1 MWTKTKTKTK
11 TRTRIR
17 TRNLRRAIMKK
28 TNVLLVALLVL
39 AANTAFARDEFDEI
53 VSHIESHYHVRH
65 NHGFLMAVAG
75 LVVNVSHVGV
85 KGVRTA
91 IFDDQQLIGS
101 SDREFDEVMRKTLKG
116 GWQPVVR
123 HYSRRSGECTYIYA
137 RTEGKELKVL
147 VANLEPNEAVVFEA
161 RINPKKLEEFI
172 NEHSSPSKQQFRM
185 RHDKNDD
192 NSDESAQLSG
202 APDAEGAR

>member
-1 MWTKTKTKTK
+1 
-11 TRTRIR
+11 
-17 TRNLRRAIMKK
+17 MKK
-28 TNVLLVALLVL
+28 SNVLLVALLVL
-39 AANTAFARDEFDEI
+39 VANTAFARDEFDEI

-65 NHGFLMAVAG
+65 NHGFLMAFAG

-85 KGVRTA
+85 KDMRTA

-116 GWQPVVR
+116 GWHPVVR

-161 RINPKKLEEFI
+161 RINPKKLEEFM
-172 NEHSSPSKQQFRM
+172 NEHSSPSKQHRM
-185 RHDKNDD
+185 RHERDD
-192 NSDESAQLSG
+192 DGDESARMVRS
-202 APDAEGAR
+202 PERDAEGTR

>member
-1 MWTKTKTKTK
+1 
-11 TRTRIR
+11 
-17 TRNLRRAIMKK
+17 MKSS
-28 TNVLLVALLVL
+28 
-39 AANTAFARDEFDEI
+39 
-53 VSHIESHYHVRH
+53 SHIESHYHVRH

-185 RHDKNDD
+185 RHDRTTTIRTSRRGWPMRRSGLLRVYGKTSPIILNKTRTHV
-192 NSDESAQLSG
+192 SAQ
-202 APDAEGAR
+202 

>member
-1 MWTKTKTKTK
+1 
-11 TRTRIR
+11 
-17 TRNLRRAIMKK
+17 MKK
-28 TNVLLVALLVL
+28 SNVLLVALLVL
-39 AANTAFARDEFDEI
+39 VANTAFARDEFDEI
-53 VSHIESHYHVRH
+53 VSHIESQYHVRH

-85 KGVRTA
+85 KGMRTA

-101 SDREFDEVMRKTLKG
+101 GSDREFDEVMRKTLKG
-116 GWQPVVR
+116 GWHPVVR

-161 RINPKKLEEFI
+161 RINPKKLEEFM
-172 NEHSSPSKQQFRM
+172 NEHSSPSKQRHM
-185 RHDKNDD
+185 RHERDD
-192 NSDESAQLSG
+192 DGDESARMAG
-202 APDAEGAR
+202 APERVAEGSR